1 MTKNVVVLA
10 LMCVISACG
19 MGPRTA
25 VGLASFDG
33 RKVEISVLEQDVSAS
48 ESSATISFDDQ
59 VVHSSI
65 LQTWDVETNNS
76 MRQVA
81 STDFQYQG
89 KSITVKRKFD
99 VGASGVLTNYLLYVD
114 DQLISAIPIAF

>member
-19 MGPRTA
+19 TGPRTA

-114 DQLISAIPIAF
+114 DQLIAAIPIAF